1 MSKQYLFTSES
12 VTEGHPDKVCDQISD
27 SILDSILE
35 NDNHA
40 RVACET
46 LATTDLVVV
55 SGEITTNNHPD
66 YESVIRRCIK
76 DIGYNDTKYG
86 FNANSAEVQVRIHNQ
101 SKHINQGVDKK
112 DKRDQGAGDQGLMF
126 GFACNETPEL
136 MPLPIQLAHM
146 LS

>member
-76 DIGYNDTKYG
+76 YIGYNDTKYG

-101 SKHINQGVDKK
+101 STSFNFTGIFKFNI
-112 DKRDQGAGDQGLMF
+112 M
-126 GFACNETPEL
+126 
-136 MPLPIQLAHM
+136 
-146 LS
+146 